1 MWTRDSSALDFHCA
15 WMDRLLQWQ
24 RRGDEQARTSPSVS
38 SEDLLSLV
46 LYLGILQ
53 QLSLE
58 KRGQLLKFTF
68 ENLCPMPQSCVASVK
83 GTENIRKEKKLGC
96 CLNPE
101 GQTTTRVTREPY
113 ARTPKPSYNIS
124 IVSFLSLSLSLIF
137 NLFGCAGS

>member
-1 MWTRDSSALDFHCA
+1 MHGWIG
-15 WMDRLLQWQ
+15 LLRWR
-24 RRGDEQARTSPSVS
+24 RRGNEQARTSPSVS
-38 SEDLLSLV
+38 SGDLLSLV

-53 QLSLE
+53 QISLE

-68 ENLCPMPQSCVASVK
+68 ENLWPMPQSCAASVK

-101 GQTTTRVTREPY
+101 GQTTTRVNREPY

-124 IVSFLSLSLSLIF
+124 IVSFLSLSLSHF
-137 NLFGCAGS
+137 